1 MIGRWLCRF
10 GGSIAVLCF
19 GSVAQAQAVP
29 TAPQA
34 ASTSAPSVVPASAAP
49 AASPPASTAPGAAL
63 LEPPP
68 ASLAPPAAAVQVTV
82 VTTDGAV
89 FRGELI
95 EKWPHRHVT
104 VRLSTGEY
112 RRILWQYIARL
123 TSGADT
129 PVNATTQ
136 VFFRSEDSDATLQRI
151 DSGGTWFDVC
161 RTPCAGRVASRGV
174 YRVSG
179 DGLRGSE
186 PFTLSR
192 HGPYVSIETTRVG
205 TQGRSALGGIMAIG
219 GGVVAYA
226 GLLVLAASFPSNQAE
241 GWHEE
246 TGSDDDWDEDSRGV
260 ATIMLLG
267 GTAVG
272 IVGLVTLLRNK
283 TDVQLVELKRRGAT
297 QSRPTRERAG
307 FSIPISSSLA
317 LTERG
322 LAW

>member
-1 MIGRWLCRF
+1 
-10 GGSIAVLCF
+10 
-19 GSVAQAQAVP
+19 
-29 TAPQA
+29 
-34 ASTSAPSVVPASAAP
+34 VV
-49 AASPPASTAPGAAL
+49 
-63 LEPPP
+63 
-68 ASLAPPAAAVQVTV
+68 QITV

-95 EKWPHRHVT
+95 EKWPNRHVT

-123 TSGADT
+123 TSGAET

-136 VFFRSEDSDATLQRI
+136 VFFRSEDNDATLQRL
-151 DSGGTWFDVC
+151 DSGGIWFDVC

-174 YRVSG
+174 YRVAG
-179 DGLRGSE
+179 DGLRGSD

-192 HGPYVSIETTRVG
+192 RGPNVAIETTRVG
-205 TQGRSALGGIMAIG
+205 TSGRSALGGIMAIG
-219 GGVVAYA
+219 GGVVAYV
-226 GLLVLAASFPSNQAE
+226 GLAVIMASVP
-241 GWHEE
+241 
-246 TGSDDDWDEDSRGV
+246 GSHGEDWDDDGRSDNDWEDARGV
-260 ATIMLLG
+260 ATVMLLG

-283 TDVQLVELKRRGAT
+283 TKVELVELRPRGAT
-297 QSRPTRERAG
+297 QFRPPGERPS
-307 FSIPISSSLA
+307 FSVPIASGLA

>member
-1 MIGRWLCRF
+1 
-10 GGSIAVLCF
+10 
-19 GSVAQAQAVP
+19 
-29 TAPQA
+29 
-34 ASTSAPSVVPASAAP
+34 
-49 AASPPASTAPGAAL
+49 
-63 LEPPP
+63 
-68 ASLAPPAAAVQVTV
+68 
-82 VTTDGAV
+82 V

-95 EKWPHRHVT
+95 EKWPNRHVT

-129 PVNATTQ
+129 SVNATTQ
-136 VFFRSEDSDATLQRI
+136 VFFRSEHNDATLQRL
-151 DSGGTWFDVC
+151 DSGGIWFDVC

-174 YRVSG
+174 YRVAG

-192 HGPYVSIETTRVG
+192 LGPYVAIETTRVG
-205 TQGRSALGGIMAIG
+205 TYGRSALGGVMAIG
-219 GGVVAYA
+219 GGVVAYV
-226 GLLVLAASFPSNQAE
+226 GLVVLAASVPGAHRE
-241 GWHEE
+241 
-246 TGSDDDWDEDSRGV
+246 DWDEENRSDNDWEDARGGAIV
-260 ATIMLLG
+260 MLLG

-283 TDVQLVELKRRGAT
+283 TNVELVELKRRGAT
-297 QSRPTRERAG
+297 QTLPLHERAG
-307 FSIPISSSLA
+307 FSVPISSGLA

>member
-1 MIGRWLCRF
+1 
-10 GGSIAVLCF
+10 
-19 GSVAQAQAVP
+19 
-29 TAPQA
+29 
-34 ASTSAPSVVPASAAP
+34 
-49 AASPPASTAPGAAL
+49 
-63 LEPPP
+63 
-68 ASLAPPAAAVQVTV
+68 
-82 VTTDGAV
+82 V

-95 EKWPHRHVT
+95 EKWPNRHVT

-129 PVNATTQ
+129 PVSATTQ
-136 VFFRSEDSDATLQRI
+136 VFFRSEDKDATLQRL
-151 DSGGTWFDVC
+151 DSGGIWFDVC

-174 YRVSG
+174 YRVAG

-186 PFTLSR
+186 PFKLSQ
-192 HGPYVSIETTRVG
+192 HGPYVGIETTRVG
-205 TQGRSALGGIMAIG
+205 TQGRSALGGVMAIG
-219 GGVVAYA
+219 GGVAAYA
-226 GLLVLAASFPSNQAE
+226 GLLMLAASAGGHGD
-241 GWHEE
+241 GWNEE
-246 TGSDDDWDEDSRGV
+246 ARSENDWEDARGA

-272 IVGLVTLLRNK
+272 IVGLVTLLRNNTK
-283 TDVQLVELKRRGAT
+283 VELVELRRRAAT
-297 QSRPTRERAG
+297 QAAPIRERAG